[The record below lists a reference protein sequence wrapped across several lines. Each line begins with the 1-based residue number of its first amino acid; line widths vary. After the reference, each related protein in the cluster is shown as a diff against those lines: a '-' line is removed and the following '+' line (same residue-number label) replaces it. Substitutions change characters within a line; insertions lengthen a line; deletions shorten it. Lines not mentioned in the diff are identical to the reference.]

1 MNSKALELLAFNKDT
16 PNPEGGA
23 IDRDEQ
29 GNPTGILRENAVD
42 IVRTQMGIIE
52 SYLLDVTGTQQN

>member
-1 MNSKALELLAFNKDT
+1 VNSKALELLSFTKDT

-23 IDRDEQ
+23 IDRDAH

-42 IVRTQMGIIE
+42 IVRE
-52 SYLLDVTGTQQN
+52 VY

>member
-1 MNSKALELLAFNKDT
+1 VNSKALELLAFNKDT

-42 IVRTQMGIIE
+42 IVRTQTSGN
-52 SYLLDVTGTQQN
+52 Y